1 MGERRW
7 SEARVPV
14 DAARLE
20 IDKDENGGRDG
31 RCVWV
36 SRGVSGVSSINL
48 MSVFSFYLPEVPR
61 CSHPTSGVPSLPA
74 SLPRGRAARVDCT
87 VAGPW
92 SWRLERHSRTT
103 PRLLRGWGVAD
114 PRHHGRAWRG
124 GSRGGGWGMGVV
136 DPRHHGRAR
145 RGGSRG
151 GEGAGRQLCAGD
163 PGIELIDF
171 IILSSR
177 GFAGLLLRS
186 SALPGWYYGAREHAK
201 LVWYSCNR
209 LICYV

>member
-74 SLPRGRAARVDCT
+74 SLPRGRAARVACT

-103 PRLLRGWGVAD
+103 PRLLRGWGVA
-114 PRHHGRAWRG
+114 
-124 GSRGGGWGMGVV
+124 